1 VKRCPQC
8 QAVCLEVHRHC
19 PACGADVSHIATEE
33 GDPYVGTTFAAKYHL
48 VELIGVGAMG
58 RVYRAEHLNLDAQV
72 AVKLLNPEL
81 SADPQAAK
89 RFHMEAR
96 AASRLRH
103 PNTIQI
109 LDFGQAEH
117 GALFIVMEMLRGR
130 TLARIIEGPPLGARR
145 ISDLLGQA
153 LLALDEAHAAG
164 VVHRDF
170 KPENIFVENLRTG
183 REHVKV
189 LDFGIAKLRG
199 EAEAGLTSAGAVC
212 GTPEYMSPEQIRG
225 EELDARSDVY
235 AAGIVLYEMLT
246 GTRPFESSGPVIDI
260 LTAHLQRDP
269 EPPTRRRPDAQILP
283 GLEQVCLKALR
294 KNRDDRFRSADEM
307 KQALETTAR
316 GVSGEHC
323 AQCGVALP
331 GTARFCPQCG
341 AVLRSSGSF
350 AQVQAALAP
359 SPDTRGQTAEL
370 PSMPLPLIGREAVL
384 ERLDVLEHEA
394 VLIVGEA
401 GIGKSAVADE
411 WIKREEARFRRT
423 ATVRAEPSGAMVPL
437 APVRCAVAQVLDLM
451 RPQQRGPSSPRDIER
466 ATRDNPEDRA
476 GLLELFGFGGVASGL
491 PVDARRRECVAA
503 SLATLRRAGASL
515 LFEDAHLYDAP
526 SRSLLSSLAENPG
539 DSTVLI
545 TASLPEAI
553 SAEIEV
559 LRLGPLDQTAIDQLV
574 AMGLP
579 AGIGDV
585 SGGVPFAV
593 VEWLRARREKAK
605 EPTVEARLELLPEA
619 PRALLEAAAIAGF
632 EVRPELLWEITG
644 LSSTGKDQGR
654 AIAELTLRGWV
665 ASRPELPGLM
675 VSSPTLRRRVE
686 ESLSSERRRALHA
699 ALAERLEAEAADPI
713 VVAYHALHGGI
724 GTAPLIEAAG
734 DAARDAFDDD
744 AAARWYR
751 SAIDAGRDA
760 FATGQGDEGRQVRI
774 ALKLAKVQRYRGD
787 YQQAE
792 ALLRDALTLAT
803 RGQDRWA
810 IVEAR
815 RALARVAD
823 LLTHRE
829 QARDHLVEAVGAA
842 LACGDRG
849 LIAELYLDL
858 GTAYG
863 RLDDPERER
872 AELWEG
878 VLLCTAGDGTE
889 AEEGPEIL
897 WRLVHR
903 LGELAL
909 GRGELEEAR
918 RLGRHALRHAE
929 RVESAIGRAHAH
941 ALLGEVHGLLGQ
953 VTQAVEAR
961 RQATGEMRKMG
972 DRRST
977 AELLIKLADPRL
989 LPAGDARAWLRE
1001 ASTLSDQVAWVEGVQ
1016 RSRAA
1021 LAQLP

>member
-1 VKRCPQC
+1 
-8 QAVCLEVHRHC
+8 VCLEVHRHC
-19 PACGADVSHIATEE
+19 PACGADVSQVLSDD
-33 GDPYVGTTFAAKYHL
+33 GDPYVGTTFAGKYHL

-72 AVKLLNPEL
+72 AVKVLNPEL

-109 LDFGQAEH
+109 LDFGQAES
-117 GALFIVMEMLRGR
+117 GALFIAMEMLRGR

-145 ISDLLGQA
+145 IADLLGQA

-246 GTRPFESSGPVIDI
+246 GSRPFESNGPVIDI

-269 EPPTRRRPDAQILP
+269 QPPTRRRPEAQILP
-283 GLEQVCLKALR
+283 SLEQICLKALR

-307 KQALETTAR
+307 KQALELAAR
-316 GVSGEHC
+316 GASGEHC

-341 AVLRSSGSF
+341 AVLRPSGSF
-350 AQVQAALAP
+350 AQVQASLAAP
-359 SPDTRGQTAEL
+359 SSSAEARGQGGQTAEL
-370 PSMPLPLIGREAVL
+370 PSLPLPLVGREAVL
-384 ERLDVLEHEA
+384 ERLEVLEHEA
-394 VLIVGEA
+394 VLLIGEA
-401 GIGKSAVADE
+401 GIGKSAVANE

-423 ATVRAEPSGAMVPL
+423 ATVRAEPSGAQVPL
-437 APVRCAVAQVLDLM
+437 APIRGAVAQVLDLV
-451 RPQQRGPSSPRDIER
+451 RPQQRGPSSPRDVER
-466 ATRDNPEDRA
+466 AVRDNPEDRA

-491 PVDARRRECVAA
+491 PLDARRRECMAA
-503 SLATLRRAGASL
+503 ALATLRRAGASL

-526 SRSLLSSLAENPG
+526 SRALLSSLAENPG

-545 TASLPEAI
+545 TASLPEVI

-593 VEWLRARREKAK
+593 VEWLRARREKAS
-605 EPTVEARLELLPEA
+605 EPTIEARLELLPEA
-619 PRALLEAAAIAGF
+619 ARRLLEAAAVAGF
-632 EVRPELLWEITG
+632 EVRPEVLWEILG
-644 LSSTGKDQGR
+644 FSSSGKDQGR

-665 ASRPELPGLM
+665 ATRPELRGLM
-675 VSSPTLRRRVE
+675 VASPTLRRRVE
-686 ESLSSERRRALHA
+686 ESMSIERRRELHA
-699 ALAERLEAEAADPI
+699 ALAERLQALAEDPI
-713 VVAYHALHGGI
+713 VVAYHALHGGV
-724 GTAPLIEAAG
+724 GTAPLLEAAG

-751 SAIDAGRDA
+751 VAIDAGREA

-792 ALLRDALTLAT
+792 ALLRDALALAT

-815 RALARVAD
+815 RALARVAIH
-823 LLTHRE
+823 LSQHA

-849 LIAELYLDL
+849 LIADLYLEL
-858 GTAYG
+858 GASYG
-863 RLDDPERER
+863 RLGDEEREH

-878 VLLCTAGDGTE
+878 VLLCTAGDGAA
-889 AEEGPEIL
+889 AEEGPENL
-897 WRLVHR
+897 WRLILR
-903 LGELAL
+903 LGEISAA
-909 GRGELEEAR
+909 RGELEEAR

-929 RVESAIGRAHAH
+929 RVETAIGRARAH
-941 ALLGEVHGLLGQ
+941 ALLGQVHAALGQ

-961 RQATGEMRKMG
+961 RQATVEMRRMG

-977 AELLIKLADPRL
+977 AEMLIALADPRL

-1001 ASTLSDQVAWVEGVQ
+1001 ASTLSDQVAWIEGVQ